1 LSSRKSLAIAFT
13 VLLAGNCH
21 CKQRGFRD
29 YLSSVESGNYLKEGY
44 IDPDNQ
50 AKKTFLITKT
60 GNCLNEADKA
70 KKPKKKRRT
79 KSDYSARECVKEPL
93 CSI

>member
-1 LSSRKSLAIAFT
+1 M
-13 VLLAGNCH
+13 
-21 CKQRGFRD
+21 
-29 YLSSVESGNYLKEGY
+29 Y